1 MMAISTVPVELP
13 DQSKLYSVLAT
24 TPYTA
29 NWFTEQTIENIPE
42 QSLGWLLAQGWN
54 IIEAVADD
62 NARPPTTT
70 FTLRRQTLNNWNI
83 LQSILS
89 DYIFAYNEAKAMNAV
104 RYNDVIEDWTE
115 MIASSRVQMAEQV
128 VEQNAHVTLYL
139 ANLDTYMDELDNLV
153 DANQTTL
160 DAAIAS
166 SSTLR
171 GSMQTEFD
179 THDTAYRVVLNL
191 LEPDHTTHA
200 ATARA
205 LLTGL
210 GTTDLARIN
219 EAFANGL
226 ATEKAKLIDR
236 GLSSSAI
243 VTDITTRNTRERN
256 EAIAELND
264 RLNREKLQNEHTLYG
279 QQVGMRQGV
288 MGGEDRLHSL
298 VQEVLRYRQAQVIQD
313 AVAMSQHRSRA
324 IAEKMNVAAV
334 RLRGLQDK
342 HAENMRLLAY
352 QLDERNK
359 LLIGIYGFVERREDI
374 GPSFQEVAQVAVA
387 LGDAGGGWLVP

>member
-1 MMAISTVPVELP
+1 MAISTVPVELP
-13 DQSKLYSVLAT
+13 DQSKLHALLAT
-24 TPYTA
+24 TPYTT
-29 NWFTEQTIENIPE
+29 NWWTEQTIDNIPE
-42 QSLGWLLAQGWN
+42 QSLGWLVPQGWN
-54 IIEAVADD
+54 IIDTDVDD
-62 NARPPTTT
+62 DARPPTTM
-70 FTLRRQTLNNWNI
+70 FTLRRQSLNNWNI

-89 DYIFAYNEAKAMNAV
+89 SYVTAYNEAKAHNTF

-115 MIASSRVQMAEQV
+115 MIASSRVQMAQQV
-128 VEQNAHVTLYL
+128 TEQNAHVTLYL

-153 DANQTTL
+153 STNQDTM

-171 GSMQTEFD
+171 GTMQTEFD
-179 THDTAYRVVLNL
+179 THDPAYRAVFGL
-191 LEPDHTTHA
+191 LEPDYTTHA

-219 EAFANGL
+219 EAWDNAL
-226 ATEKAKLIDR
+226 AQQKAQLIDR
-236 GLSSSAI
+236 GISSSAI

-256 EAIAELND
+256 EAIAKLND
-264 RLNREKLQNEHTLYG
+264 GLNREKLQNEHALYG

-288 MGGEDRLHSL
+288 MGGEDRLHAL
-298 VQEVLRYRQAQVIQD
+298 VQEVLRYRQAQAIQD

-324 IAEKMNVAAV
+324 IAEKMNVATA

-359 LLIGIYGFVERREDI
+359 LLIGIYSFVERREDV

-387 LGDAGGGWLVP
+387 LGDAGGGWISP